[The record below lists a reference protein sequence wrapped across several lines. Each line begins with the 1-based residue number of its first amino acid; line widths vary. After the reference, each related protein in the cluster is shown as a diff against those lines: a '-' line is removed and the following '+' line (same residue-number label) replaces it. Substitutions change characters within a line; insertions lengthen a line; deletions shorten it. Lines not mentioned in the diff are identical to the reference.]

1 MSSLLPAVI
10 ALLDL
15 LLLGFL
21 GLAGLG
27 QGDNLKIIKDLNIML
42 VRVILHLT
50 KEGRVQE
57 CLSGISRVHWRVAHL
72 EMVLLGFAFV
82 ELVDHRVGSRDIL
95 DSWEGNLVQC

>member
-42 VRVILHLT
+42 VRV
-50 KEGRVQE
+50 QE
-57 CLSGISRVHWRVAHL
+57 CLRGISRVHWRIAQL
-72 EMVLLGFAFV
+72 EMVLLGVAFV
-82 ELVDHRVGSRDIL
+82 ELVNHSVGSRDIL

>member
-42 VRVILHLT
+42 VRV
-50 KEGRVQE
+50 QE

-82 ELVDHRVGSRDIL
+82 KLVDHRVGSRDIL